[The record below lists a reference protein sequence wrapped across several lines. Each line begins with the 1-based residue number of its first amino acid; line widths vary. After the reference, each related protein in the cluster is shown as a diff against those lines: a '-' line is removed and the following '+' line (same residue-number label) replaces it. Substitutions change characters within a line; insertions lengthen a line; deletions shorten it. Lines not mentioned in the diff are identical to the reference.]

1 MYYSRSNFYAWLI
14 VVMSLKIKQ
23 NRTILNLNHRTKKII
38 TILKT
43 MLINHLVN
51 SVIIFPENHWKNI
64 LLKSLSENQLS
75 LPWVTRTFYTLYL
88 RRREV
93 MVFNATFNNISV
105 MSWWSVLLVVG
116 KRNTQRKPPN
126 CCKWLTSFIT

>member
-126 CCKWLTSFIT
+126 CRKWLTSFIT